1 MVCRPLATHDFP
13 PKLLPKLLPKLQIPM
28 KATSLILSSVLLATG
43 AAHGV
48 VYTLSG
54 TMDPIQATTN
64 PTNSGSGT
72 GTIAGNYDDVTNLLD
87 YTITWSDLTGTVTNM
102 HFHVGAPGVAG
113 GVDLG
118 VPGPWSSPQ
127 TATGI
132 ALSAG
137 QETNLL
143 GGLWYLNI
151 HTTEF
156 GGGEIRGQVGV
167 TPVPEPAVALLG
179 ALGLFGLAR
188 RRRA

>member
-1 MVCRPLATHDFP
+1 
-13 PKLLPKLLPKLQIPM
+13 M
-28 KATSLILSSVLLATG
+28 KATALLVSALLATG
-43 AAHGV
+43 SAHGV

-54 TMDPIQATTN
+54 SMDPVQATTN
-64 PTNSGSGT
+64 PTNAGAGT
-72 GTIAGNYDDVTNLLD
+72 GTIAGSYDDATNLLD
-87 YTITWSDLTGTVTNM
+87 YSITWSDLTGTVNNM
-102 HFHVGAPGVAG
+102 HFHLGAPGVAG
-113 GVDLG
+113 GVELG

-127 TATGI
+127 VGSGI
-132 ALSAG
+132 ALSGA

-167 TPVPEPAVALLG
+167 TPVPEPTVAFLG
-179 ALGLFGLAR
+179 AIGLLGLAR